1 VLSSCLVGDLS
12 NSLQSDDFGEV
23 FDCSARIINVS
34 VAVVNAL
41 RGGEG
46 SAEAL
51 VRVFL
56 SALFVMNNR
65 RFQLYICCNA
75 ADTSMLVTRG

>member
-1 VLSSCLVGDLS
+1 MMTLARSLIVARVLS
-12 NSLQSDDFGEV
+12 
-23 FDCSARIINVS
+23 NVS

-46 SAEAL
+46 SAETL
-51 VRVFL
+51 VSVFL

>member
-1 VLSSCLVGDLS
+1 MTLARSLIVARVLS
-12 NSLQSDDFGEV
+12 
-23 FDCSARIINVS
+23 NVS

-41 RGGEG
+41 RGGG

-56 SALFVMNNR
+56 PALFVMDNR
-65 RFQLYICCNA
+65 RF
-75 ADTSMLVTRG
+75 